1 MGTGSGL
8 PTQALA
14 RNPLPKPSPHVLSSR
29 LPHPACTPALTR
41 ALTPPPSPQPS
52 LADARTH
59 TCTHAPRTG
68 ARIPA
73 RTHPLAPSHPRTH
86 HPRHPCAA
94 WQAAGFAAAS
104 VRTEVVSS
112 AASLKAPAH
121 MIICMRRCT
130 SCMRA
135 RTHARTHVP
144 HLSRRSTTSTRCSPP
159 PPLAAPPAR
168 NGTCMAY
175 AWPMAHAWHMHGNAL
190 GRHRH
195 RAQPRRLARRGS
207 DWRPHPR
214 CRQCAP

>member
-1 MGTGSGL
+1 MSSPHACL
-8 PTQALA
+8 TQPA
-14 RNPLPKPSPHVLSSR
+14 RQPSPGPL
-29 LPHPACTPALTR
+29 
-41 ALTPPPSPQPS
+41 PPPSPQLS
-52 LADARTH
+52 LAHA
-59 TCTHAPRTG
+59 CTHVRMHAP
-68 ARIPA
+68 ALAHASPPA
-73 RTHPLAPSHPRTH
+73 PTPSHPRTPAPPTPGH
-86 HPRHPCAA
+86 SCAA

-121 MIICMRRCT
+121 MTICMRRCT